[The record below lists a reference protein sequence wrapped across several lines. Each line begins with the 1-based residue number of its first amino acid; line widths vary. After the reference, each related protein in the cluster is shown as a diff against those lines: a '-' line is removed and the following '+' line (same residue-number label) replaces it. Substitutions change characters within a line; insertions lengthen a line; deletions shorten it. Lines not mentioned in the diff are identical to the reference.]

1 MITTA
6 EQYNA
11 NLHLIHNINPPTYA
25 TLPTADNIYNVDIN
39 TREIDAPLFLAV
51 EKDNVSETIYFIV
64 DRYADYMDLA
74 TTSCVITYTNAAG
87 NSRMYPV
94 PFYDI
99 YSYAN
104 EKKIILPWCLDIG
117 VAEASGEVEF
127 AIQFFKIGE
136 VLNPKDNSVEKIIQ
150 YSLNT
155 LPAKSKIL
163 VGIDVEHDNLSADYK
178 LQPDQYRQLLDRINA
193 IEGYQQDKYGTY
205 WTILD

>member
-11 NLHLIHNINPPTYA
+11 NLHLINNINPPTYA
-25 TLPTADNIYNVDIN
+25 TLPHADNIYNIDLE
-39 TREIDAPLFLAV
+39 TREIDAPKFLAV
-51 EKDNVSETIYFIV
+51 EKDNISETIYFIV

-74 TTSCVITYTNAAG
+74 TTSCVITYTNALGKTRVYA
-87 NSRMYPV
+87 V

-99 YSYAN
+99 YTFVD
-104 EKKIILPWCLDIG
+104 EKKMILPWCLDAG
-117 VAEASGEVEF
+117 VAEAPGEIQF

-136 VLNPKDNSVEKIIQ
+136 IRDPETGEIQSVIN

-155 LPAKSKIL
+155 RLAKSSIL
-163 VGIDVEHDNLSADYK
+163 IGMTVKEWAESHILDA
-178 LQPDQYRQLLDRINA
+178 DQYKQLLDKINV
-193 IEGYQQDKYGTY
+193 IERYQQDKYSTY

>member
-25 TLPTADNIYNVDIN
+25 TLPNADNIYNIAIN
-39 TREIDAPLFLAV
+39 TREIDAPQFLAV
-51 EKDNVSETIYFIV
+51 EKDNISETIYFIV

-74 TTSCVITYTNAAG
+74 TTSCVITYINAAG
-87 NSRMYPV
+87 NTRIYAV

-99 YSYAN
+99 YTYGSQ
-104 EKKIILPWCLDIG
+104 KKIILPWCLDIG
-117 VAEASGEVEF
+117 VAEAPGEVEF
-127 AIQFFKIGE
+127 AIQFFKVGE
-136 VLNPKDNSVEKIIQ
+136 VLNPETQIVEKVIQ

-155 LPAKSKIL
+155 LPAKSKVL
-163 VGIDVEHDNLSADYK
+163 VGMTVKEFEESYK
-178 LQPDQYRQLLDRINA
+178 LAPDQFNQLLDRINI
-193 IEGYQQDKYGTY
+193 IERYQQDKYGTY